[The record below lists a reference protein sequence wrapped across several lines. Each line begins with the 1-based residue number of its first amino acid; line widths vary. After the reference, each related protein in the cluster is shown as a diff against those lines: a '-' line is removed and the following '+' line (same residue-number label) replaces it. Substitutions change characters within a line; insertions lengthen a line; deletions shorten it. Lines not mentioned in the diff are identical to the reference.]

1 MLINDL
7 YNNKKQGIA
16 EGLSEFA
23 RDDDDR
29 EEGPGD
35 DPYKY
40 PKPQHYAS
48 SIDFFSKFEADHF
61 DHEEF
66 NDATGVF
73 KGYWDYDG
81 NPKQIAYFKF
91 DNPRH
96 AGDDDPGMGWYY
108 EPQNEGM
115 AEDDDA
121 VAAFLARGG
130 EVQRLKPARPRKGE
144 RWQGSAHI
152 GAAGGRGTKG
162 QVSGL
167 GANTGK
173 SGKPVVTAEQGVTEV
188 SLGDYRKKAT
198 VNKAMAQ
205 ANRFFDRDDPAKV
218 AAADQTIAK
227 REKGLA
233 RADARVKPYTPP
245 AQDAEKMQRDLTA
258 KYPNIDELVAAAEQR
273 RDPNYDYAEGDAY
286 YRGREAEQHYQKLK
300 QIQRVIQGLNESKIR
315 ENKMKLNEAILN
327 EDPIYRTWKT
337 LGQTLVERRM
347 SEKEILQVFADAE
360 SGMTDKATGANRTML
375 GRGKDTTM
383 DFAGQVKDAVSE
395 VLNSIQNSVPVAAV
409 DVAYDRATD
418 ALANLSGGQKGK
430 VMQAIKGYRNLVKQY
445 PKTAGFAKAALV
457 AIAGLATGGA
467 GLPAVAGLTYALDSS
482 IRGDKL
488 SSVIGKG
495 AGAAFMTWLATQM
508 GSANAADTNPVG
520 PVYDAPEMTPDLVT
534 YTAKNGDTLS
544 QIAKDNGT
552 TVRDIVGL
560 NPQLAAAS
568 GAKGGQ
574 MLNPDVIFPGQE
586 ITLPAAGGENIYSGG
601 MGTNADTMAQ
611 IGRGNMPNSA
621 ITQRMAMRESLKFVT
636 LPVDQLIDRELTA
649 MSWVVNESMYNRKQ
663 RGVWLTQAG
672 TYAVFENID
681 RYRLALMERAGVP
694 GSTRPEYYRP
704 DMPDG
709 PGKASKPGMIGRG
722 LNWLDQKT
730 KAVGG
735 ALSNFGHQFTTD
747 VTKEK
752 LKMNWHQD
760 GKPSDSNKLAAWL
773 VTQGV
778 PQQVVSG
785 VFKKMNIP
793 YIPNAEP
800 QATEP
805 QATKPQATGPK
816 TKELG
821 TGTGRINPAT
831 GRPWTP
837 SELKAKYA
845 QPQPTAPTTEPEP
858 PAPTAPTPGPAPAT
872 TTPSGPPGFNAG
884 NLAQLPGMSQSMQQ
898 KPAAPKPVANY
909 GPGPAGYKAS
919 NFSVGPTAARAKSA
933 AAAATGKTPAELQQ
947 DYYRALGLAESLTW
961 SRNFDPGRSLY
972 RRMKK
977 ES

>member
-1 MLINDL
+1 MIINDL
-7 YNNKKQGIA
+7 FNNKKQG
-16 EGLSEFA
+16 
-23 RDDDDR
+23 
-29 EEGPGD
+29 
-35 DPYKY
+35 
-40 PKPQHYAS
+40 
-48 SIDFFSKFEADHF
+48 
-61 DHEEF
+61 
-66 NDATGVF
+66 
-73 KGYWDYDG
+73 
-81 NPKQIAYFKF
+81 
-91 DNPRH
+91 
-96 AGDDDPGMGWYY
+96 
-108 EPQNEGM
+108 M
-115 AEDDDA
+115 AEDNDA

-130 EVQRLKPARPRKGE
+130 EVQKLKPARPRKGE

-162 QVSGL
+162 RVSGL
-167 GANTGK
+167 AANTGK
-173 SGKPVVTAEQGVTEV
+173 SGKPVVTAEQGVAEAQTDYQKRRQRERDVDAGKPVKPEPKNPQNDYFARRKKEKDLAEV
-188 SLGDYRKKAT
+188 SLGDYGKKAQLSR
-198 VNKAMAQ
+198 AMAQ
-205 ANRFFDRDDPAKV
+205 TNRFFDRDDPAKV

-227 REKGLA
+227 RERGLT

-258 KYPNIDELVAAAEQR
+258 RYPNIDELVAAAEQR

-286 YRGREAEQHYQKLK
+286 YDGREAEQHYQKLK
-300 QIQRVIQGLNESKIR
+300 QIQRVIQGLNESKIK

-383 DFAGQVKDAVSE
+383 DFAGQVKDAVSG

-409 DVAYDRATD
+409 DVAYDQATD
-418 ALANLSGGQKGK
+418 ALANLAGGQKGK

-520 PVYDAPEMTPDLVT
+520 PGYHDPVYDAPEMTPDLVT
-534 YTAKNGDTLS
+534 YTAKSGDTLS

-636 LPVDQLIDRELTA
+636 LPVDRLIDRELTA
-649 MSWVVNESMYNRKQ
+649 MSWVVNESMYSNKQ

-681 RYRLALMERAGVP
+681 RYRLALMEKAGVP

-709 PGKASKPGMIGRG
+709 PGKASKPGIIGRG

-752 LKMNWHQD
+752 LKMNWHQA
-760 GKPSDSNKLAAWL
+760 GKPSDSDQLAAWL

-785 VFKKMNIP
+785 VFKKMSIP
-793 YIPNAEP
+793 YTPNA
-800 QATEP
+800 EP

-821 TGTGRINPAT
+821 TGTGEINPAT

-845 QPQPTAPTTEPEP
+845 QPQPTAPTPE
-858 PAPTAPTPGPAPAT
+858 PGPAPAT

-884 NLAQLPGMSQSMQQ
+884 NLAQLPGMAQYMQQ
-898 KPAAPKPVANY
+898 KPAAPKPAANY
-909 GPGPAGYKAS
+909 GQSPAAYGKTTM
-919 NFSVGPTAARAKSA
+919 SVGPTATKSTTA
-933 AAAATGKTPAELQQ
+933 APAGKKPTTQQ
-947 DYYRALGLAESLTW
+947 QQEYYKSLGLAENLSW
-961 SRNFDPGRSLY
+961 SKNFDPGRSLY
-972 RRMKK
+972 RQIRQDR
-977 ES
+977 

>member
-1 MLINDL
+1 MIINDL
-7 YNNKKQGIA
+7 FNNKKQG
-16 EGLSEFA
+16 
-23 RDDDDR
+23 
-29 EEGPGD
+29 
-35 DPYKY
+35 
-40 PKPQHYAS
+40 
-48 SIDFFSKFEADHF
+48 
-61 DHEEF
+61 
-66 NDATGVF
+66 
-73 KGYWDYDG
+73 
-81 NPKQIAYFKF
+81 
-91 DNPRH
+91 
-96 AGDDDPGMGWYY
+96 
-108 EPQNEGM
+108 M
-115 AEDDDA
+115 AEAIGD
-121 VAAFLARGG
+121 L
-130 EVQRLKPARPRKGE
+130 
-144 RWQGSAHI
+144 GSK
-152 GAAGGRGTKG
+152 RDM
-162 QVSGL
+162 
-167 GANTGK
+167 GK
-173 SGKPVVTAEQGVTEV
+173 SVRKWRKSRGLDEQGVSEV
-188 SLGDYRKKAT
+188 SPGDYRKKAMMSR
-198 VNKAMAQ
+198 AMAQ
-205 ANRFFDRDDPAKV
+205 TNRFFDRDDPAKV

-227 REKGLA
+227 RERGLA

-245 AQDAEKMQRDLTA
+245 AQDAEKYQRDLTA

-273 RDPNYDYAEGDAY
+273 RDSNYDYAEGDAY
-286 YRGREAEQHYQKLK
+286 YRGREAEQNYQKLK
-300 QIQRVIQGLNESKIR
+300 QIQRVIQGLDESKIR
-315 ENKMKLNEAILN
+315 ENKMKLKEAILV

-383 DFAGQVKDAVSE
+383 DFAGQVKNAVSG
-395 VLNSIQNSVPVAAV
+395 VLNSIQKSVPVAAV
-409 DVAYDRATD
+409 DVAYDQATD
-418 ALANLSGGQKGK
+418 ALANLAGGQKGK

-457 AIAGLATGGA
+457 AIIGLATGGA
-467 GLPAVAGLTYALDSS
+467 GLPAVAGLTYALDSA

-544 QIAKDNGT
+544 QIANDNGT

-611 IGRGNMPNSA
+611 IGRDNMPNSA

-681 RYRLALMERAGVP
+681 RYRLALMEKAGVP

-704 DMPDG
+704 DMADG
-709 PGKASKPGMIGRG
+709 PGKASKPGIIGRG

-760 GKPSDSNKLAAWL
+760 GKPSESDKLAAWL

-785 VFKKMNIP
+785 VFKKMSIP
-793 YIPNAEP
+793 YTPNA
-800 QATEP
+800 EP

-845 QPQPTAPTTEPEP
+845 QPQPTAPTPE
-858 PAPTAPTPGPAPAT
+858 PGPAPAT

-884 NLAQLPGMSQSMQQ
+884 NLAQLPGMAQYMKPQAKATPNYSDSKGYGKTTMTVNPMQA
-898 KPAAPKPVANY
+898 KTAAKQANY
-909 GPGPAGYKAS
+909 DEVTGKLTPYGAVNVPAQKAKLDALDAELKTRLA
-919 NFSVGPTAARAKSA
+919 NKKPTA
-933 AAAATGKTPAELQQ
+933 QQ
-947 DYYRALGLAESLTW
+947 QQEYYESLGLTEDLSW
-961 SRNFDPGRSLY
+961 SKNFDPGRSLY
-972 RRMKK
+972 RQMKK
-977 ES
+977 

>member
-1 MLINDL
+1 
-7 YNNKKQGIA
+7 
-16 EGLSEFA
+16 
-23 RDDDDR
+23 
-29 EEGPGD
+29 
-35 DPYKY
+35 
-40 PKPQHYAS
+40 
-48 SIDFFSKFEADHF
+48 
-61 DHEEF
+61 
-66 NDATGVF
+66 
-73 KGYWDYDG
+73 
-81 NPKQIAYFKF
+81 
-91 DNPRH
+91 
-96 AGDDDPGMGWYY
+96 
-108 EPQNEGM
+108 
-115 AEDDDA
+115 
-121 VAAFLARGG
+121 
-130 EVQRLKPARPRKGE
+130 
-144 RWQGSAHI
+144 
-152 GAAGGRGTKG
+152 
-162 QVSGL
+162 
-167 GANTGK
+167 
-173 SGKPVVTAEQGVTEV
+173 
-188 SLGDYRKKAT
+188 
-198 VNKAMAQ
+198 MAQ
-205 ANRFFDRDDPAKV
+205 TNRFFDRDDPAKV

-227 REKGLA
+227 RERGLA

-258 KYPNIDELVAAAEQR
+258 KYPNIDELVADAEQR

-300 QIQRVIQGLNESKIR
+300 QIQRVIQGLNESKIK

-383 DFAGQVKDAVSE
+383 DFAGQVKDAVSG

-409 DVAYDRATD
+409 DVAYDQATD
-418 ALANLSGGQKGK
+418 ALANLAGGQKGK

-520 PVYDAPEMTPDLVT
+520 PGYHDPVYDAPEMTPDLVT

-611 IGRGNMPNSA
+611 IGRDNMPNSA

-681 RYRLALMERAGVP
+681 RYRLALMEKAGVP

-704 DMPDG
+704 DMSDG
-709 PGKASKPGMIGRG
+709 PGKASKPGIIGRG

-752 LKMNWHQD
+752 LKMNWHQA
-760 GKPSDSNKLAAWL
+760 GKPSDSDQLAAWL

-785 VFKKMNIP
+785 VFKKMSIP
-793 YIPNAEP
+793 YTPNAE
-800 QATEP
+800 
-805 QATKPQATGPK
+805 PQATGPK

-845 QPQPTAPTTEPEP
+845 QPQPTAPTPE
-858 PAPTAPTPGPAPAT
+858 PGPAPAT

-884 NLAQLPGMSQSMQQ
+884 NLAQLPGMAQYMQQ
-898 KPAAPKPVANY
+898 KPAAPKPAANY
-909 GPGPAGYKAS
+909 GQSPAAYGKTTM
-919 NFSVGPTAARAKSA
+919 SVGPTATKSTTA
-933 AAAATGKTPAELQQ
+933 APAGKKPTTQQ
-947 DYYRALGLAESLTW
+947 QQEYYKSLGLAEDLSW
-961 SRNFDPGRSLY
+961 SKNFDPGRSLY
-972 RRMKK
+972 RQIKQ

>member
-1 MLINDL
+1 MITSDL
-7 YNNKKQGIA
+7 FNNKKFVA
-16 EGLSEFA
+16 EAIGDLGSK
-23 RDDDDR
+23 RD
-29 EEGPGD
+29 
-35 DPYKY
+35 
-40 PKPQHYAS
+40 Q
-48 SIDFFSKFEADHF
+48 
-61 DHEEF
+61 
-66 NDATGVF
+66 
-73 KGYWDYDG
+73 
-81 NPKQIAYFKF
+81 
-91 DNPRH
+91 
-96 AGDDDPGMGWYY
+96 
-108 EPQNEGM
+108 
-115 AEDDDA
+115 
-121 VAAFLARGG
+121 
-130 EVQRLKPARPRKGE
+130 
-144 RWQGSAHI
+144 
-152 GAAGGRGTKG
+152 
-162 QVSGL
+162 
-167 GANTGK
+167 GK
-173 SGKPVVTAEQGVTEV
+173 SIRRWRKSRGLDEQGVAEGKADPVGSWVVYDGGKVKRFKSHEGAKAYAEKNGGKVASSEYYADKIQKQGVAEV

-198 VNKAMAQ
+198 VNKALAQ
-205 ANRFFDRDDPAKV
+205 ANRFLDRNDAAKV

-245 AQDAEKMQRDLTA
+245 AQDAEKIQRDLTA
-258 KYPNIDELVAAAEQR
+258 KYPNIDELVAAAEKR
-273 RDPNYDYAEGDAY
+273 RDPNYDYAEGNAY
-286 YRGREAEQHYQKLK
+286 YDGREAEQHYQKLK

-383 DFAGQVKDAVSE
+383 DFAGQVKDAVSG

-409 DVAYDRATD
+409 DVAYDQATD

-467 GLPAVAGLTYALDSS
+467 GLPAVAGLIYALDSA

-488 SSVIGKG
+488 SSVLVKG
-495 AGAAFMTWLATQM
+495 AGSAALAAAGQAVAGALIPDAAAATTADGQ
-508 GSANAADTNPVG
+508 GSATISG
-520 PVYDAPEMTPDLVT
+520 TTDAMPSRFDDIISNSVDYKVKPD
-534 YTAKNGDTLS
+534 DTLS
-544 QIAKDNGT
+544 DILADRKINPEAFKRLPGNDIFFSPDGNPNILKAGQTIKLPDPA
-552 TVRDIVGL
+552 DIVDL
-560 NPQLAAAS
+560 NKMSYTTPDPANYARFDKDFDTT
-568 GAKGGQ
+568 GYTGQ
-574 MLNPDVIFPGQE
+574 YNP
-586 ITLPAAGGENIYSGG
+586 N
-601 MGTNADTMAQ
+601 
-611 IGRGNMPNSA
+611 NSA
-621 ITQRMAMRESLKFVT
+621 YSLDATTNLKQQGLGRLGPDSGIANRVAMRESLKFVT
-636 LPVDQLIDRELTA
+636 LPVDRLIDRELTA
-649 MSWVVNESMYNRKQ
+649 MAWVVNESMYSNKQ

-681 RYRLALMERAGVP
+681 RYRLALMEKAGVP

-704 DMPDG
+704 DMSDG
-709 PGKASKPGMIGRG
+709 PGKASKPGIIGRG

-752 LKMNWHQD
+752 LKMNWHQA
-760 GKPSDSNKLAAWL
+760 GKPSDSDQLAAWL

-785 VFKKMNIP
+785 VFKKMSIP
-793 YIPNAEP
+793 YTPNA
-800 QATEP
+800 EP

-821 TGTGRINPAT
+821 TGTGEINPAT

-845 QPQPTAPTTEPEP
+845 QPQPTAPTPE
-858 PAPTAPTPGPAPAT
+858 PGPAPAT

-884 NLAQLPGMSQSMQQ
+884 NLAQLPGMAQYMQQ
-898 KPAAPKPVANY
+898 KPAAPKPAANY
-909 GPGPAGYKAS
+909 GQSPAAYGKTTM
-919 NFSVGPTAARAKSA
+919 SVGPTATKSTTA
-933 AAAATGKTPAELQQ
+933 APAGKKPTTQQ
-947 DYYRALGLAESLTW
+947 QQEYYKSLGLAEDLSW
-961 SRNFDPGRSLY
+961 SKNFDPGRSLY
-972 RRMKK
+972 RQIKQ

>member
-1 MLINDL
+1 MITSDL
-7 YNNKKQGIA
+7 FNNNKIVA
-16 EGLSEFA
+16 EVSDKTLISYLQKVSDDSLKHDQDPSKRSAEKRNRSVSGFAQAFNKLDSRKPDGSVKEAEEDMPVHRIGLTVIDPQHPMVSKRREEYQKTV
-23 RDDDDR
+23 RVPGHDR
-29 EEGPGD
+29 EQAITAAINHLRRRG
-35 DPYKY
+35 YKVLDH
-40 PKPQHYAS
+40 HYMGLL
-48 SIDFFSKFEADHF
+48 EA
-61 DHEEF
+61 
-66 NDATGVF
+66 
-73 KGYWDYDG
+73 
-81 NPKQIAYFKF
+81 
-91 DNPRH
+91 
-96 AGDDDPGMGWYY
+96 
-108 EPQNEGM
+108 
-115 AEDDDA
+115 
-121 VAAFLARGG
+121 
-130 EVQRLKPARPRKGE
+130 
-144 RWQGSAHI
+144 
-152 GAAGGRGTKG
+152 
-162 QVSGL
+162 
-167 GANTGK
+167 
-173 SGKPVVTAEQGVTEV
+173 
-188 SLGDYRKKAT
+188 SLGDYRKKAQLS
-198 VNKAMAQ
+198 KAMAQ
-205 ANRFFDRDDPAKV
+205 TNRFFDRDDPEAVAQADRTIANRTKGL
-218 AAADQTIAK
+218 AAAD
-227 REKGLA
+227 A
-233 RADARVKPYTPP
+233 RTRPYTPP
-245 AQDAEKMQRDLTA
+245 EHDAEKYQRDLTA
-258 KYPNIDELVAAAEQR
+258 QYPNIDELVAKAEQR
-273 RDPNYDYAEGDAY
+273 RDPNYDRAEGNAY
-286 YRGREAEQHYQKLK
+286 YNGRDAEQNYQKLK
-300 QIQRVIQGLNESKIR
+300 QIQRVIQGLTESKIK

-383 DFAGQVKDAVSE
+383 DFAGQVKDAVSG

-409 DVAYDRATD
+409 DVAYDQATD
-418 ALANLSGGQKGK
+418 ALANLTGGQKGK

-495 AGAAFMTWLATQM
+495 AGAAFMTWLATQI
-508 GSANAADTNPVG
+508 GSANAADTKPVG
-520 PVYDAPEMTPDLVT
+520 PGYHDPVYDAPEITPDLAT
-534 YTAKNGDTLS
+534 YTAKSGDTLS

-694 GSTRPEYYRP
+694 GSTRPEYYAP
-704 DMPDG
+704 DMPGG

-722 LNWLDQKT
+722 LNWLDKKA

-752 LKMNWHQD
+752 LKMNWHQA
-760 GKPSDSNKLAAWL
+760 GKPSDSDQLAAWL

-778 PQQVVSG
+778 PQPVVAG

-793 YIPNAEP
+793 YTPNAEP
-800 QATEP
+800 QAVEP
-805 QATKPQATGPK
+805 KATGPK

-821 TGTGRINPAT
+821 TGTGEINPAT

-837 SELKAKYA
+837 SELKAKY
-845 QPQPTAPTTEPEP
+845 QPQVA
-858 PAPTAPTPGPAPAT
+858 PAPTAPTPGPGPAT

-884 NLAQLPGMSQSMQQ
+884 NLAQLPGMAQYMQP
-898 KPAAPKPVANY
+898 KPAVAKPVANY
-909 GPGPAGYKAS
+909 GQAPAAYGKTTMNVGPAAAKTTAAAPAGKK
-919 NFSVGPTAARAKSA
+919 PTAQQQQEYYKS
-933 AAAATGKTPAELQQ
+933 
-947 DYYRALGLAESLTW
+947 LGLAEDLSW
-961 SRNFDPGRSLY
+961 SQNFSPGRSLY
-972 RRMKK
+972 RRMKQDI
-977 ES
+977 

>member
-1 MLINDL
+1 MIINDL
-7 YNNKKQGIA
+7 YNNKKQGVA
-16 EGLSEFA
+16 EA
-23 RDDDDR
+23 
-29 EEGPGD
+29 
-35 DPYKY
+35 
-40 PKPQHYAS
+40 
-48 SIDFFSKFEADHF
+48 
-61 DHEEF
+61 
-66 NDATGVF
+66 
-73 KGYWDYDG
+73 
-81 NPKQIAYFKF
+81 
-91 DNPRH
+91 
-96 AGDDDPGMGWYY
+96 
-108 EPQNEGM
+108 
-115 AEDDDA
+115 
-121 VAAFLARGG
+121 
-130 EVQRLKPARPRKGE
+130 
-144 RWQGSAHI
+144 
-152 GAAGGRGTKG
+152 
-162 QVSGL
+162 
-167 GANTGK
+167 
-173 SGKPVVTAEQGVTEV
+173 
-188 SLGDYRKKAT
+188 SLGDYRKKAQLSQ
-198 VNKAMAQ
+198 AMAQ
-205 ANRFFDRDDPAKV
+205 TNRFFDRDDPAKV

-258 KYPNIDELVAAAEQR
+258 KYPNIDELVAAAEKR
-273 RDPNYDYAEGDAY
+273 RDPNYDYAEGNAY
-286 YRGREAEQHYQKLK
+286 YDGREAEQNYQKLK
-300 QIQRVIQGLNESKIR
+300 QIQRVIQGLDESKIR
-315 ENKMKLNEAILN
+315 ENKMKLKEAILN

-383 DFAGQVKDAVSE
+383 DFAGQVKDAVSG

-409 DVAYDRATD
+409 DVAYDQATD

-611 IGRGNMPNSA
+611 IGRDNMPNSA

-636 LPVDQLIDRELTA
+636 LPVDRLIDRELTA
-649 MSWVVNESMYNRKQ
+649 MAWVVNESMYSNKQ

-681 RYRLALMERAGVP
+681 RYRLALMEKAGVP

-709 PGKASKPGMIGRG
+709 PGKASKPGIIGRG
-722 LNWLDQKT
+722 LNWLDKKA

-752 LKMNWHQD
+752 LKMNWHQA
-760 GKPSDSNKLAAWL
+760 GKPSDSNQLAAWL

-785 VFKKMNIP
+785 VFKKMSIP
-793 YIPNAEP
+793 YTPNAEP
-800 QATEP
+800 QATKP
-805 QATKPQATGPK
+805 QATEPQATGPK

-845 QPQPTAPTTEPEP
+845 QPQPTAPTPE
-858 PAPTAPTPGPAPAT
+858 PGPAPAT

-884 NLAQLPGMSQSMQQ
+884 NLAQLPGMSQSMQP

-947 DYYRALGLAESLTW
+947 DYYRALGLAEDLSW
-961 SRNFDPGRSLY
+961 SKNFDPGRSLY
-972 RRMKK
+972 RQIKQ